1 MIKAVVF
8 DMDGVI
14 FDSERCVFDV
24 WEELAR
30 ENNLGDMEP
39 TLRACLGVTTE
50 KCKSIMRSMKGED
63 FPVEHFMKEASL
75 LFHKRYD
82 GGKLPLKPGVREL
95 LAYLKKQGTR
105 LALASSTREST
116 VTAELRDAG
125 LYDYFDRVVCGNMVT
140 KSKPD
145 PEIFFL
151 SDSRRRTTYRQK
163 RFNIQYSRFIKIS
176 IPSSSKENS
185 KRKNPFKLL

>member
-1 MIKAVVF
+1 MYDILQFPVMNISQGK
-8 DMDGVI
+8 
-14 FDSERCVFDV
+14 V
-24 WEELAR
+24 WSREELAR

-63 FPVEHFMKEASL
+63 FPVEHCMKEASL

-125 LYDYFDRVVCGNMVT
+125 LYDYFDKVVCGNMVGM
-140 KSKPD
+140 D
-145 PEIFFL
+145 
-151 SDSRRRTTYRQK
+151 
-163 RFNIQYSRFIKIS
+163 KI
-176 IPSSSKENS
+176 EV
-185 KRKNPFKLL
+185 